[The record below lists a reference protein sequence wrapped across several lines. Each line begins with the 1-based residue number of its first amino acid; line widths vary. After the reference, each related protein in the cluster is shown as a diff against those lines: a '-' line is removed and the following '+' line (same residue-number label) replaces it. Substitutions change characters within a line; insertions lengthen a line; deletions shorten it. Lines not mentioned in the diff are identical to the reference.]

1 MDRLLLIVEQHRR
14 DERLAI
20 HLLLLVDQ
28 AVEAAYRVA
37 LQARHGA
44 ASVQD
49 EYQFRKIVSLL
60 FHCFSPFCIAPG
72 ASLSVYAFMIQAGQ
86 NKKVASEATFL

>member
-1 MDRLLLIVEQHRR
+1 MSAPRKYRFLFLLFDHS
-14 DERLAI
+14 
-20 HLLLLVDQ
+20 
-28 AVEAAYRVA
+28 VEASDRVA
-37 LQARHGA
+37 FQACHGA